1 LNLHRSLRQA
11 LWIAAAATLAITLF
25 LGSRS
30 DGRPRTAEAR
40 VEALSEVF
48 ACPECSGQSVA
59 QSTAPAALNIRAAI
73 AQMVDE
79 GRTDGEIR
87 ALIADRFQERVLLV
101 PDGDGVVGLVWAV
114 PVAVGVVAGAALV
127 VVFRRWRQPLARP
140 ATDDD
145 RDLVA
150 RFLAERDELT
160 GTR

>member
-1 LNLHRSLRQA
+1 MRLSRPLRQA
-11 LWIAAAATLAITLF
+11 LWLVALATLAITLF

-30 DGRPRTAEAR
+30 DGRPRSDEDR
-40 VEALSEVF
+40 VSSLATQF
-48 ACPECSGQSVA
+48 ACPECEGQSVA
-59 QSTAPAALNIRAAI
+59 QSNAPAALNIRTAI

-101 PDGDGVVGLVWAV
+101 PEGEGVVALVWAV
-114 PVAVGVVAGAALV
+114 PVAVGVVALAGLV

-140 ATDDD
+140 ATDAD

-150 RFLAERDELT
+150 RFLAERAELT
-160 GTR
+160 DTP